1 MVQVQKGLF
10 HIIIGIPVN
19 AHFRTNAGEQGVV
32 AMGEKST
39 PVFEYLAE
47 EVPVFR
53 EVGGTKA
60 HYSKVSMYDRKIV
73 LPGRPGRTCI
83 YRPRTW

>member
-1 MVQVQKGLF
+1 MVQKGFF

-19 AHFRTNAGEQGVV
+19 AHFRTNAGDQGVV

-53 EVGGTKA
+53 EVGETKA
-60 HYSKVSMYDRKIV
+60 HYSKVSKWPAVGGHVEFRD
-73 LPGRPGRTCI
+73 GWGCSAACG
-83 YRPRTW
+83 

>member
-1 MVQVQKGLF
+1 MVQKGLF

-19 AHFRTNAGEQGVV
+19 AHFRTNGGGKKRVV
-32 AMGEKST
+32 AMGEKSI

-53 EVGGTKA
+53 EVGETKA
-60 HYSKVSMYDRKIV
+60 HYSKVSMCDREIV

>member
-1 MVQVQKGLF
+1 
-10 HIIIGIPVN
+10 
-19 AHFRTNAGEQGVV
+19 
-32 AMGEKST
+32 MGEKST

-53 EVGGTKA
+53 EVGETKA